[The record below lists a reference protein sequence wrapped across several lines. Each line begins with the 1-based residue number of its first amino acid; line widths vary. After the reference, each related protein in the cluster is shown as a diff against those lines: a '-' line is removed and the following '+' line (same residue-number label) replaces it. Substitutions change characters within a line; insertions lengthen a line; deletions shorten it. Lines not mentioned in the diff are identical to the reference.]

1 MARAPWEFLRV
12 INDERRGN
20 LGRRTAKA
28 RPVQSVRQM
37 KDPNRFRDCPLET
50 PRWNV
55 HKYLIGR
62 DGHIARGFAGDIEP
76 MDDRV
81 IDAT

>member
-1 MARAPWEFLRV
+1 MNKEVMRV
-12 INDERRGN
+12 D
-20 LGRRTAKA
+20 GRQRA
-28 RPVQSVRQM
+28 RPVQSRWVVH
-37 KDPNRFRDCPLET
+37 DHSLET

-76 MDDRV
+76 MDARV
-81 IDAT
+81 VDSIMKELPPLE